1 MKNRFDLIIF
11 DWDGT
16 LIDSIEWITRCMQ
29 QAAETWQCDIPSD
42 HAAREVIGLSLARAM
57 DELFPDV
64 DLFTRKR
71 LIESYS
77 KHFFSKTITRNDFF
91 PGVYEM
97 LVKLNQAGFLLAVA
111 TGKSRAGL
119 DRALKHTETEE
130 LFTCTRCADETASK
144 PEPKMLIEI
153 IEQLEIPPARTL
165 MIGDSVH
172 DLQMAENAGITSV
185 AVACGVHTH
194 ERLQEYNPLISLEQ
208 TAELLTLI

>member
-16 LIDSIEWITRCMQ
+16 LIDSIDWITRCMQ
-29 QAAETWQCDIPSD
+29 QAAETWSCDIPSD
-42 HAAREVIGLSLARAM
+42 HAAKEVIGLSLARAM

-64 DLFTRKR
+64 DFITRQK

-77 KHFFSKTITRNDFF
+77 NNFFSKPIDRNDFF

-97 LVKLNQAGFLLAVA
+97 LVQLNQAGFQLAVA

-119 DRALKHTETEE
+119 DRALKSTETKE
-130 LFTCTRCADETASK
+130 LFRCTRCADETASK
-144 PEPKMLIEI
+144 PEPRMLIEI
-153 IEQLEIPPARTL
+153 IEQLQISPARTL

-172 DLQMAENAGITSV
+172 DLQMAKNAAVSSV

-194 ERLQEYNPLISLEQ
+194 KRLQEYNPLISLEQ